1 MMRPRLAVAIL
12 GSAALCLVSGPAH
25 GETDWRGEA
34 EDDAVILTARE
45 AAASEREW
53 TSSGTDPALR
63 LTEYQRADLCGA
75 TSAGPTTALNGDCAT
90 YTGAVQIPVCEV
102 PPPIQP
108 LWRRDRATLTDP
120 WSDWRY
126 VSAWSCPQD
135 AMPAFTAE
143 DFRRLPLTP
152 PALTIQPN
160 RAEVL
165 VNMATITWT
174 DPTPQLLVTDL
185 LGYTVEVQATP
196 TSYTWDYGDGSPPLV
211 TTSPGH
217 PWPDHDVAHT
227 YARPGTFTITLTTTL
242 TGTYRMAGTTT
253 WLPVTGTATTTTTSP
268 PITAVDAP
276 SRLVAG
282 DCATHPDPDHC

>member
-53 TSSGTDPALR
+53 ASSSTDPALR
-63 LTEYQRADLCGA
+63 LTEFQRADLCGA

-135 AMPAFTAE
+135 AMPDFTAE
-143 DFRRLPLTP
+143 DFRRLLLAP

-196 TSYTWDYGDGSPPLV
+196 TSYTWDYGDGSPALV

-253 WLPVTGTATTTTTSP
+253 WLPVTGVATTTTTAP
-268 PITAVDAP
+268 PVTAVEAP
-276 SRLVAG
+276 TRLVAG

>member
-53 TSSGTDPALR
+53 ASSSTAPALR
-63 LTEYQRADLCGA
+63 LTEFQRADLCGA
-75 TSAGPTTALNGDCAT
+75 TSATPTTALNGDCAT

-126 VSAWSCPQD
+126 VSGWTCPQD
-135 AMPAFTAE
+135 AMPDFTTE
-143 DFRRLPLTP
+143 DFRRLPLAP

-253 WLPVTGTATTTTTSP
+253 WLPVTGVATTTTTASP
-268 PITAVDAP
+268 VTAVEAP
-276 SRLVAG
+276 TRLVAG